1 MEIAYKH
8 YKMNG
13 ETIACKKS
21 AFFNKL
27 GRFDVVWDTS
37 IDDATRCVDKSV
49 HLTMTYFKHCSLV

>member
-37 IDDATRCVDKSV
+37 MTMRLDVLTRA
-49 HLTMTYFKHCSLV
+49 FI